1 MLEGSHR
8 LDRHQLN
15 KLVAKRM
22 SENPL
27 WLSVACEELKLVSD
41 HKKLLER
48 IETLPDGLLEYVLFI
63 VGFDVYFF
71 FLWALCPTVLV
82 STDHEGFIAINAEK
96 N

>member
-8 LDRHQLN
+8 FGRHQLN

-27 WLSVACEELKLVSD
+27 WLSVACEELKLVSN

-63 VGFDVYFF
+63 VGFDEIEVIMY
-71 FLWALCPTVLV
+71 LLLLL
-82 STDHEGFIAINAEK
+82 
-96 N
+96 